1 MNRMTAGVF
10 TIVLLSCLAAISTA
24 DIPDL
29 TGNWTG
35 PYTEYQQPN
44 GFFEGDAGRFS
55 LNITEQQDRIFTGF
69 LIYSRSDGSEV
80 HREIV
85 GVVSS
90 DGTELSVAEKE
101 NGYSTGKILG
111 PDEIELVYL
120 SDKDPVSA
128 AVDHLFRTA

>member
-1 MNRMTAGVF
+1 MNRIIVGLF
-10 TIVLLSCLAAISTA
+10 TIVVLSCLAAISTA

-35 PYTEYQQPN
+35 PYEGYQQPD
-44 GFFEGDAGRFS
+44 GFYKVDVEKFT

-69 LIYSRSDGSEV
+69 LMYVNPDGEQIQK
-80 HREIV
+80 EIV
-85 GVVSS
+85 GVISA
-90 DGTELSVAEKE
+90 DGTGLSVAEKE
-101 NGYSTGKILG
+101 NGYSTGTILG

-128 AVDHLFRTA
+128 AVDHLFRSA